1 MRVKTIFDIAKL
13 RCRLNLVCKILCLV
27 LGYLF
32 YLVES
37 CIYLCILIVGL
48 VHFARAVARLT
59 SALKNLLPSRK
70 KPNVKKSVLLTT
82 SGSERGLTAWSLRLV
97 RPGRSSRQFLRNC
110 LFLPRVYFAAR
121 LFLTE
126 APLPVRCYY
135 YWSVLGQWEQAISCL
150 NSRKRGFYC
159 IRPPNC

>member
-1 MRVKTIFDIAKL
+1 MI
-13 RCRLNLVCKILCLV
+13 
-27 LGYLF
+27 
-32 YLVES
+32 
-37 CIYLCILIVGL
+37 IYPFCGSFVGL
-48 VHFARAVARLT
+48 VRFARAVARLT
-59 SALKNLLPSRK
+59 SALKDLLHSRK
-70 KPNVKKSVLLTT
+70 KPDVEKSVLLAT
-82 SGSERGLTAWSLRLV
+82 SGSKRGLTAWSLRLV

-150 NSRKRGFYC
+150 NSRKKGGYTAFAPQTARWV
-159 IRPPNC
+159 